1 VKTVDPTRLI
11 IVSDIH
17 SNHTALKQVLE
28 DAGDFDAAICA
39 GDIIGYGPE
48 PRECINTLKLRDFKC
63 VKGNHDQAAVTAD
76 TTRLNPRAAEALTI
90 NRGLLEPKHTSWLGR
105 LRANLTF
112 DHENAKIAVFHGS
125 PQFPTDEYVYPAEAQ
140 RRAEE
145 LLGATGSDLLILGHT
160 HIPFVHRL
168 EGRAL
173 MNPGSVGQPRDGDP
187 RASYMLVDITEGGFE
202 VSHRRVEYGID
213 ETASKMHELR
223 LPASLADR
231 LYVGR

>member
-1 VKTVDPTRLI
+1 MDPTRLI
-11 IVSDIH
+11 VVSDIH

-48 PRECINTLKLRDFKC
+48 PRECIDTLKLHDFKC

-76 TTRLNPRAAEALTI
+76 TTRLNPLAAEALTI
-90 NRGLLEPKHTSWLGR
+90 NRSLLEPKHMSWLGR
-105 LRANLTF
+105 LGANLTY
-112 DHENAKIAVFHGS
+112 DHANVKISVFHGS
-125 PQFPTDEYVYPAEAQ
+125 PQFPTDEYVYPSEAQ

-145 LLGATGSDLLILGHT
+145 FLGATGADLLVLGHT
-160 HIPFVHRL
+160 HIPFVHLL

-187 RASYMLVDITEGGFE
+187 RASYAIVDITEGGVE

-213 ETASKMHELR
+213 ETASRMRELR

>member
-1 VKTVDPTRLI
+1 MRYAI
-11 IVSDIH
+11 ISDIH
-17 SNHTALKQVLE
+17 GNYEALTAVLDE
-28 DAGDFDAAICA
+28 IDEMDVDGIVCLGDVV
-39 GDIIGYGPE
+39 GYGANPNE
-48 PRECINTLKLRDFKC
+48 VVELVRSRADVTVL
-63 VKGNHDQAAVTAD
+63 GNHDQAAVTAD
-76 TTRLNPRAAEALTI
+76 TARLNPRAAEALTI
-90 NRGLLEPKHTSWLGR
+90 NRDLLEPKHMSWLGR
-105 LRANLTF
+105 LRAKLTF

-140 RRAEE
+140 RRTEE
-145 LLGATGSDLLILGHT
+145 LLGATGADILILGHT

-173 MNPGSVGQPRDGDP
+173 MNPGSVGQPRDGDS

-202 VSHRRVEYGID
+202 VSHSRVEYGID
-213 ETASKMHELR
+213 ETVSKMHELS